1 MTKKLQALNLLI
13 LLSIG
18 YCCERRNLQPSNPD
32 RSSIEDSIKSY
43 SLVDQI
49 DETDL
54 RKLIQN
60 RNGKILLLNI
70 WATWCQPCVEE
81 FPNLIKL
88 YSSYSTDSLE
98 IVGVSADDLDD
109 TITKVAPFVKKNKVP
124 FKIYIAHFVKQ
135 DDFINSLNKT
145 WSGAI
150 PATFF
155 YDINGKQQFMEIGG
169 RTFEQFREKVEQM
182 KNIST
187 GPTKLFRD

>member
-1 MTKKLQALNLLI
+1 MTKKLQALGLLI

-18 YCCERRNLQPSNPD
+18 YGCERRNLQPSNPD
-32 RSSIEDSIKSY
+32 KNSTGEIIKMNQS
-43 SLVDQI
+43 VAQI
-49 DETDL
+49 DGSGLQE
-54 RKLIQN
+54 LIHK
-60 RNGKILLLNI
+60 RHGKILLLNI

-109 TITKVAPFVKKNKVP
+109 AITKVGPFVEKNKVP
-124 FKIYIAHFVKQ
+124 FKIYIAHFIKQ

-187 GPTKLFRD
+187 KPAKLSRE